1 MISIK
6 NLNKEELAETSMVEI
21 AYAVMK
27 ENKNPFTYHDLL
39 KQVADIKG
47 MTEEEVNRR
56 ISSLYTDLNIDGR
69 FICVG
74 ENTWGLRSWYP
85 VEKMEEDFTVVP
97 KTRKKA
103 KAKAADEFEDEEEFE
118 DYEDEF
124 EDLEDELDEI
134 SGEEDQEEFEED
146 LDGFDDSEEDTE
158 EDDLEDEEEFEEEDD
173 L

>member
-6 NLNKEELAETSMVEI
+6 DLNQEELAETSMVEI

-27 ENKNPFTYHDLL
+27 EHKSPFIYHDLL
-39 KQVADIKG
+39 KQVAEIKS
-47 MTEEEVNRR
+47 MSEEEVNRR

-103 KAKAADEFEDEEEFE
+103 KAKAADEFEEEEEFE

-134 SGEEDQEEFEED
+134 TDEENQEEFEED
-146 LDGFDDSEEDTE
+146 LDGFDDNEEESEDEDI
-158 EDDLEDEEEFEEEDD
+158 EDEEEFEDEDD